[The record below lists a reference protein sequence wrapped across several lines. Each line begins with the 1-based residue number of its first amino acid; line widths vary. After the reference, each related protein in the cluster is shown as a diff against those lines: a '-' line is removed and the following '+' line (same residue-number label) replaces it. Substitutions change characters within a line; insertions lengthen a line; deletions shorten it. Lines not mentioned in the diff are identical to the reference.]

1 MDLYLLPLFQL
12 SYMNFKSPIMLLY
25 WNFPNSLAVK
35 FLLIIMAPVYTCLL
49 CFPQVS
55 RDRVLKE
62 WKFPENKEFSR
73 EHGSGY
79 PSGITICDK

>member
-1 MDLYLLPLFQL
+1 
-12 SYMNFKSPIMLLY
+12 MLCKRSV
-25 WNFPNSLAVK
+25 FNSVAVK
-35 FLLIIMAPVYTCLL
+35 FLLIILPPLHIGLL
-49 CFPQVS
+49 CCPQVS

-79 PSGITICDK
+79 PSGIIIYHS